1 MFINDNLFFSESA
14 DSSSSDDESRVEA
27 SASASKYQYQ
37 SNDAQNN
44 NDRSPTRFPIPSTS
58 TGITSNGS
66 LFRVAQMPDSDD
78 DPTPQNS
85 PPSSIRNIVPIKMN
99 GSSHSF
105 NSPTVYSS
113 GVDDE
118 QPNDTRHTRRVTSYH
133 YSNLSSHSSS
143 RLSNSSSDDD
153 DGSSDDSSVPFRGN
167 QTQSSSHL
175 FTRIELTPIASNSRD
190 LKHCEYTPDS
200 GISMNPSGS
209 SSKPMAD
216 GMGSSANRN
225 YGGCS
230 SRTLSNLKGD
240 NDSMSTSMKMF
251 QQSVTRIRRNFRNIG
266 EASFSEDSD

>member
-1 MFINDNLFFSESA
+1 M
-14 DSSSSDDESRVEA
+14 
-27 SASASKYQYQ
+27 Q
-37 SNDAQNN
+37 STS
-44 NDRSPTRFPIPSTS
+44 DRSPTSFPIPSTS

-85 PPSSIRNIVPIKMN
+85 PPSSIRDTVPIKVN

-118 QPNDTRHTRRVTSYH
+118 QPNDTRHSRRVTSYH

-153 DGSSDDSSVPFRGN
+153 DGSSDDSSKPFRGN
-167 QTQSSSHL
+167 QTQSSSNL
-175 FTRIELTPIASNSRD
+175 FTRLELTPIASHSQD
-190 LKHCEYTPDS
+190 VKHCEYTPDS
-200 GISMNPSGS
+200 GISMAPSGS
-209 SSKPMAD
+209 SSKPD
-216 GMGSSANRN
+216 GVSNSGTRN

-230 SRTLSNLKGD
+230 SRMLTNLKSD
-240 NDSMSTSMKMF
+240 TEPINNSMKLF
-251 QQSVTRIRRNFRNIG
+251 QQSVTRIRRNFRNLG